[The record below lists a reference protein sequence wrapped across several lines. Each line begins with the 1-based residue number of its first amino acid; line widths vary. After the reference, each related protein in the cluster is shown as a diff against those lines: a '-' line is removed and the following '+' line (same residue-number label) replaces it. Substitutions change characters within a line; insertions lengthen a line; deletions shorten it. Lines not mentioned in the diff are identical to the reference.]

1 MKQIKQ
7 FGWVY
12 YLADHTNLDTHKTG
26 KWMYFFNDGLF
37 VSKLCEDAV
46 RNNIVVESKHTD
58 GEEGVACFYLNHDD
72 IDAHKRTINFFLD
85 NNLIR
90 RTKAGKLYDISFK
103 FDDQTRAGEY
113 GDAFQ
118 SDIKLSRFI
127 NLSSGEWIL

>member
-1 MKQIKQ
+1 MKQLKQ

-12 YLADHTNLDTHKTG
+12 YLTDHTNLDLHKTG
-26 KWMYFFNDGLF
+26 KWMYFFNDGIF

-46 RNNIVVESKHTD
+46 RNHIVVESKHTD
-58 GEEGVACFYLNHDD
+58 GEEGVACFYLNYDD

-113 GDAFQ
+113 GEAFH
-118 SDIKLSRFI
+118 SDIKLSKFI